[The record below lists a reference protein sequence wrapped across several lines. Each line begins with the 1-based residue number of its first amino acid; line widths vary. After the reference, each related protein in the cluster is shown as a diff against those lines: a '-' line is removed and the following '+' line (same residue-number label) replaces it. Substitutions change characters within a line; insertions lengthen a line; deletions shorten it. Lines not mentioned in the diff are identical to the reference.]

1 MTKFSELNIKPRVQ
15 GMEGE
20 KKQIHE
26 VLNIEIMVHSFRIEE
41 SKFTD
46 KGNGKCLW
54 MQISINGKKHPL
66 FSGSAILLDEIQR
79 VPTDKF
85 PFTTTIKKSDKRLE
99 FT

>member
-26 VLNIEIMVHSFRIEE
+26 VLNVEIMIHSFRIED
-41 SKFTD
+41 SKFKD
-46 KGNGKCLW
+46 KGDKCLW
-54 MQISINGKKHPL
+54 MQISIDNKKHPL
-66 FSGSAILLDEIQR
+66 FSGSRVLIDEIQR
-79 VPTDKF
+79 VPEDKF
-85 PFTTTIKKSDKRLE
+85 PFTATIIRNGKRLE